1 MLSRRYI
8 LYIPASQ
15 IFAVPAKKFPD
26 LEIRTF
32 LNSYLHLHLKRIM
45 MRVQRGTEVAN
56 LLLLYI
62 YIYIYFSQIRRVEYS
77 RVE

>member
-1 MLSRRYI
+1 
-8 LYIPASQ
+8 
-15 IFAVPAKKFPD
+15 
-26 LEIRTF
+26 
-32 LNSYLHLHLKRIM
+32 